1 MCECVD
7 QARGVGGDDIWCFV
21 EVLVGVGMDSL
32 VSYLMSDGEG
42 GAQSNVFTDTA
53 ALLRVA
59 GTIELSNAW
68 EGVREGGRGRRE
80 GGREGGDTLWNRD

>member
-1 MCECVD
+1 MT
-7 QARGVGGDDIWCFV
+7 WCLV
-21 EVLVGVGMDSL
+21 EVLVRVVMDSL

-42 GAQSNVFTDTA
+42 GAQSNVFTDAA

-68 EGVREGGRGRRE
+68 EGVREGGGEEKE